1 MPFSPLISVIVAVY
15 NGGLF
20 IRKGISSILEQSL
33 CNIELIIVNDGSTDE
48 TEIICNEYSR
58 KDPRV
63 HVFHEKHQ
71 GVAHAR
77 QVGINNA
84 CGIYTIHID
93 ADDHISRNM
102 LEEMYNSANNS
113 GADILICD
121 YMEVNNH
128 GSIYHAQQPTILT
141 QEGVTNDLIRG
152 KLYGALWNKLIR
164 TSCFRDNNV
173 CFREDLTMRE
183 DMFFV
188 LDVLPYCSKIAY
200 LPEALYSYDK
210 TSNASSLT
218 NTYLSEDR
226 KYYVQELKWHETA
239 LKNTLVS
246 KENKE
251 HVSNSLLNIAYITLN
266 GSIFTKAEWKKSFSK
281 YNDVFDKAANNYK
294 KRLVLMAI
302 NKHYHLASTIRAFL
316 SILKRKA

>member
-1 MPFSPLISVIVAVY
+1 MKTPIISIIIAAY
-15 NGGLF
+15 NAESFLCKGLE
-20 IRKGISSILEQSL
+20 GVLEQTFH
-33 CNIELIIVNDGSTDE
+33 NFEIILIDDGSTDA
-48 TEIICNEYSR
+48 TYEICERYAKKDSR
-58 KDPRV
+58 IR
-63 HVFHEKHQ
+63 VFHEKHQ
-71 GVAHAR
+71 GVARAR

-93 ADDHISRNM
+93 ADDNISPNM
-102 LEEMYNSANNS
+102 LEEMYNSAKDS

-121 YMEVNNH
+121 YMEVNHH
-128 GSIYHAQQPTILT
+128 GPIYHAQRPTVLT
-141 QEGVTNDLIRG
+141 QEGVTNDLIQG

-188 LDVLPYCSKIAY
+188 FDVLPYCSKIAY
-200 LPEALYSYDK
+200 LPEAFYSYDK
-210 TSNASSLT
+210 TRNASSLT
-218 NTYLSEDR
+218 NTYLSED
-226 KYYVQELKWHETA
+226 KNYYTQEIKWHESA
-239 LKNTLVS
+239 LKNTLVN
-246 KENKE
+246 KKNKE
-251 HVSNSLLNIAYITLN
+251 HVSNSLLNIAYITLSGN
-266 GSIFTKAEWKKSFSK
+266 IFTKGEWKEVFSK
-281 YNDVFDKAANNYK
+281 YNDVFEKAANNYK

>member
-1 MPFSPLISVIVAVY
+1 MNIDISIIVAAY
-15 NGGLF
+15 NAEAYLA
-20 IRKGISSILEQSL
+20 KGIEGILNQSFEAF
-33 CNIELIIVNDGSTDE
+33 ELLLVDDGSTDS
-48 TEIICNEYSR
+48 TGVICDEYAR
-58 KDPRV
+58 KDSRI
-63 HVFHEKHQ
+63 HVYHEKHQ

-102 LEEMYNSANNS
+102 LEEMYNSAKDS

-121 YMEVNNH
+121 YMEVNKH
-128 GSIYHAQQPTILT
+128 VTTYHTQQPTFLT
-141 QEGVTNDLIRG
+141 PVGIANDMIEG

-164 TSCFRDNNV
+164 TSCFQDNNV

-188 LDVLPYCSKIAY
+188 FDVLPYCSKIAY
-200 LPEALYSYDK
+200 LPDAFYSYDK

-218 NTYLSEDR
+218 NTYLSEDK

-239 LKNTLVS
+239 LKNTLVN
-246 KENKE
+246 KKNKE
-251 HVSNSLLNIAYITLN
+251 HVSNSLLNIAYITLSGN
-266 GSIFTKAEWKKSFSK
+266 IFTKVEWKEAFSK
-281 YNDVFDKAANNYK
+281 YKDVFELAANNYK

-302 NKHYHLASTIRAFL
+302 NNQYYLASTVRAFL
-316 SILKRKA
+316 SILKRI

>member
-1 MPFSPLISVIVAVY
+1 MNIDISIIVAAY
-15 NGGLF
+15 NAEAYLA
-20 IRKGISSILEQSL
+20 KGIEGILNQSFEAF
-33 CNIELIIVNDGSTDE
+33 ELLLVDDGSTDN
-48 TEIICNEYSR
+48 TGIICDEYAR
-58 KDPRV
+58 KDSRI
-63 HVFHEKHQ
+63 HVYHEKHQ

-102 LEEMYNSANNS
+102 LEVMYNSAKDS

-173 CFREDLTMRE
+173 SFREDLTMRE

-188 LDVLPYCSKIAY
+188 FDVLPYCSKIAY
-200 LPEALYSYDK
+200 LPEAFYSFCY
-210 TSNASSLT
+210 
-218 NTYLSEDR
+218 E
-226 KYYVQELKWHETA
+226 
-239 LKNTLVS
+239 
-246 KENKE
+246 
-251 HVSNSLLNIAYITLN
+251 
-266 GSIFTKAEWKKSFSK
+266 
-281 YNDVFDKAANNYK
+281 
-294 KRLVLMAI
+294 
-302 NKHYHLASTIRAFL
+302 
-316 SILKRKA
+316 